1 MAVPRIEL
9 TRDDPSDG
17 IKDCGARKQRG
28 VATDRNVVILW
39 CAWVAKLPASPWS
52 ADFGLDVGLDVGDAA
67 DDDDLFRMM
76 EVILLLVVLVLML
89 LVLFVVLEEFFA
101 SFENRT
107 PGILED
113 DDDDSLTI
121 ELFIGGLID

>member
-52 ADFGLDVGLDVGDAA
+52 ADFGLDVGLDVGDDDA

-121 ELFIGGLID
+121 ELFI